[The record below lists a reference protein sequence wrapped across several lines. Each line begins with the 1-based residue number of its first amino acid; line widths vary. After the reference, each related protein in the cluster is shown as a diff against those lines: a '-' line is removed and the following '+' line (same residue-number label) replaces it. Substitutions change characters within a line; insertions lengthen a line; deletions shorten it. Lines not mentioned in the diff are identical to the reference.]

1 MQEPWCSYFNDKQEW
16 LYVLF
21 LCECG
26 EGQTK
31 PLAGAPSDADLQQ
44 VVYRGQNMEHYSNVH
59 RIQHLASGHPLV
71 AKVEKHRPRMGLD
84 PSEFNSIGRC
94 IKFHQS
100 PWDLK
105 LTLAASGATMYVGFT
120 VFQVRDDL
128 ASIWWVPAKG
138 LQDETERSKARAV
151 FFDITEAEHQQ
162 PLVPWVRM
170 FALGCRWQQAWERL
184 ARFLLL
190 NERTTAA

>member
-84 PSEFNSIGRC
+84 PSESNSIGRA
-94 IKFHQS
+94 IAYHQS

-120 VFQVRDDL
+120 TNEVRAEL
-128 ASIWWVPAKG
+128 ATIWWMNGGG
-138 LQDETERSKARAV
+138 LQDVTECSKARAV
-151 FFDITEAEHQQ
+151 FFDIAEAL
-162 PLVPWVRM
+162 PPWVRQVVC
-170 FALGCRWQQAWERL
+170 AVVAWERL

>member
-1 MQEPWCSYFNDKQEW
+1 
-16 LYVLF
+16 
-21 LCECG
+21 
-26 EGQTK
+26 
-31 PLAGAPSDADLQQ
+31 
-44 VVYRGQNMEHYSNVH
+44 MEHYSNIH

-71 AKVEKHRPRMGLD
+71 AKVEKHKPFMRRD

-120 VFQVRDDL
+120 LNEVRDDL
-128 ASIWWVPAKG
+128 ASIWWKPGKG
-138 LQDETERSKARAV
+138 LQNVTERDKARAV

-162 PLVPWVRM
+162 PLVAWVQM
-170 FALGCRWQQAWERL
+170 FVLGRQRQQAWERL
-184 ARFLLL
+184 ARSLLL